1 MAIALRTPDL
11 SFVPTRRLLIAL
23 ARMSGNSR
31 EIEWVVTLLGPTG
44 VGKTSLVS
52 TLYQAI
58 ERFYAGKPVQVIAAD
73 TATEEALIENNEM
86 MTAELAQGRF
96 EPSSE
101 LATTEPVTYRLRVEL
116 VKRPGELDLA
126 LTFLDFPGGW
136 INDGNPEHK
145 AAYQQALTDSCAVI
159 LPIDAVVLLE
169 TPTDLA
175 RWRNRYLQ
183 IERIKIFIEHWAKH
197 RAAAKHKDPA
207 LLVLAPVK
215 CESYFSDNGGDND
228 RSEELRSRTYEAYR
242 DVIDAYRNE
251 YGPGNEVLYA
261 PVDTIGCIQ
270 LDKVE
275 FPKIDGETRLTDR
288 YRVRGVPRR
297 SIYGAEP
304 ILAHIVKD
312 VLEVGADWNQRKL
325 SLTENVKSRIDH
337 DIEGKEADRRKLESN
352 WLIGFF
358 NRVLGRTGRVDRE
371 IANLAQDRETL
382 MDRLGDLQS
391 QLQDLADAIDSHSG
405 QWDRQRSL

>member
-1 MAIALRTPDL
+1 VRSNLRQAANGA
-11 SFVPTRRLLIAL
+11 SNL
-23 ARMSGNSR
+23 AKNK

-58 ERFYAGKPVQVIAAD
+58 EQFYAGKPVQVVAAD
-73 TATEEALIENNEM
+73 IATEEALIENNEM
-86 MTAELAQGRF
+86 MTAELEQGRF

-101 LATTEPVTYRLRVEL
+101 LATTEPVTYKLRIEM

-145 AAYQQALTDSCAVI
+145 EAYQQALANSSAVI
-159 LPIDAVVLLE
+159 LPIDAVALME

-175 RWRNRYLQ
+175 RWRNKYLQ
-183 IERIKIFIEHWAKH
+183 RERIKTFVEHWAKH
-197 RAAAKHKDPA
+197 RAAAEHKDPA
-207 LLVLAPVK
+207 LLILAPVK
-215 CESYFSDNGGDND
+215 CESYFSDNGGEED
-228 RSEELRSRTYEAYR
+228 RSEELRNKVYEVYR

-251 YGPGNEVLYA
+251 YGRGNEVLYA

-270 LDKVE
+270 LEKVD
-275 FPKIDGETRLTDR
+275 FPDVDGTTRLADR
-288 YRVRGVPRR
+288 YRVHGAPQRR
-297 SIYGAEP
+297 IYGAEP

-312 VLEVGADWNQRKL
+312 VLEVGAAQNKRKL
-325 SLTENVKSRIDH
+325 SLTENVKSGIER
-337 DIEGKEADRRKLESN
+337 DIEGREADRRKLESN

-358 NRVLGRTGRVDRE
+358 NRVLGRTGRLDRE

-382 MDRLGDLQS
+382 LAQLGDLKT
-391 QLQDLADAIDSHSG
+391 QLESLADAIDSNAG
-405 QWDRQRSL
+405 QWNRQRSL